1 MSAKIIDGKTIA
13 RKIYK
18 EIKPQIEV
26 YYPTLAIIQ
35 IGDDPGS
42 SVYRRSIEKRAS
54 KLGVKTETFLLES
67 DITEKAIID
76 LIPVSYTHLTL
87 PTKRIV

>member
-1 MSAKIIDGKTIA
+1 MSAKIIDGKSIA
-13 RKIYK
+13 RKIYE

-26 YYPTLAIIQ
+26 YCPTLAIIQ

-54 KLGVKTETFLLES
+54 KS
-67 DITEKAIID
+67 
-76 LIPVSYTHLTL
+76 VSYTHLTL
-87 PTKRIV
+87 PTILLV